1 MRFSIFVASLLIAAP
16 VLGQESDDPFAPE
29 GNAVGEASF
38 LVHCATCHGEDA
50 KGNGPMAEHLVTK
63 PADLTRLAAENAGIF
78 PFGDVIHVIDGRIPL
93 KGHGGP
99 MPIFGALFAKDFNPA
114 LAPFIGEEIVRGRI
128 LALTYYLES
137 IQQID
142 G

>member
-1 MRFSIFVASLLIAAP
+1 MKLP
-16 VLGQESDDPFAPE
+16 VLILSSMLALPALAQESDDPFTLRDDD
-29 GNAVGEASF
+29 VGQASF
-38 LVHCATCHGEDA
+38 LVHCASCHGDDA
-50 KGNGPMAEHLVTK
+50 KGTGPMAEHLVTK
-63 PADLTRLAAENAGIF
+63 PADLTRLAANNDGIF
-78 PFGDVIHVIDGRIPL
+78 PFGDVIHTIDGRIPL

-99 MPIFGALFAKDFNPA
+99 MPIFGALFAEDFNPS

-137 IQQID
+137 IQELD

>member
-1 MRFSIFVASLLIAAP
+1 MKILSAIFAFALAGPLAA
-16 VLGQESDDPFAPE
+16 QEANDPFYPV
-29 GNAVGEASF
+29 GDAVGQASF
-38 LVHCATCHGEDA
+38 LVHCASCHGDDA
-50 KGNGPMAEHLVTK
+50 KGDGPMAGELQVP
-63 PADLTRLAAENAGIF
+63 PADLTRLAANNVGQF
-78 PFGDVIHVIDGRIPL
+78 PFGDVIHIIDGRIPT

-99 MPIFGALFAKDFNPA
+99 MPIFGALFSQDFNPD

-137 IQQID
+137 IQELD